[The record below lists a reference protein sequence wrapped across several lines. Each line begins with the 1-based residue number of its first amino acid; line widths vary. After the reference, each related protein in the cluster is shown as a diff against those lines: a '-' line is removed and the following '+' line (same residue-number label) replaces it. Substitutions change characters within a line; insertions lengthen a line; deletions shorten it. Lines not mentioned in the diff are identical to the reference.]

1 MFVVYK
7 SIVEYKTFWDCE
19 KFKHG
24 SVVVCNIFFEI
35 WNIRSM
41 NTTINESIN
50 TFLNASLDKISM
62 KVRKYMISLRL
73 T

>member
-7 SIVEYKTFWDCE
+7 SIVEYKTFWDCV

-24 SVVVCNIFFEI
+24 SVVVWNIFFEI

-50 TFLNASLDKISM
+50 TFLNGPLDKISM
-62 KVRKYMISLRL
+62 KMRKYVISLRL